1 MTDLAGRIALLSPE
15 KRALFAARLA
25 GTERPLHGLKQVPAL
40 KRGVPAPLSH
50 NQRSVWFL
58 DQLYPGNVAYNS
70 PIAVRFSGQLDPN
83 ALEWSWNELIRR
95 HDLLRTV
102 FDVRDGDPVQCAKPF
117 RPVRLSR
124 MEFDD
129 LPQSERME
137 AAREEAVREAQQPF
151 DLANG
156 PAWRTKLLRCAER
169 EHLLVVIL
177 HHIIC
182 DGWSIGIL
190 IRELAAGYEAYLRG
204 KTSPLP
210 ELPIQYADYA
220 AWQREQLTG
229 PSFQRHI
236 ELWRKRLEGATDV
249 LQIPLDKPRP
259 AERTFRGARLFRRLS
274 PQLSDSLRRIARRE
288 GATLF
293 MVLLGAFKVLLSRY
307 CGESDVI
314 VGSQIANRECSE
326 VEGLIGFFANTLAL
340 RTDLSGDPTFPE
352 LLARVRE
359 TALGA
364 YDSQEVPFRRL
375 VEELKPEK
383 QPNRNPFFEIDF
395 NFRNVPLATF
405 SVPDLN
411 VGLLRID
418 NGTAKFDLSM
428 EIAEIGSELEVAL
441 EYSTELFDA
450 STPARLLKNYQALLE
465 RIVANPKAKI
475 SQLPL
480 LTEAERHQILVEWNQ
495 TTAEHPSERRIHEL
509 FEDQVKRTPDAV
521 AIIFGNEQLSYR
533 ELNGRANRLAHH
545 LIERG
550 VKPESFVG
558 VMLDRSIDMIV
569 AILATLKAGAAY
581 LPLDSD
587 YPRARLAQI
596 LNDAMPKLVL
606 ANGRLRPRLPETVD
620 ALELDTRETEITLD
634 LASFE
639 NTTGLEHTDPSASP
653 AYLIYT
659 SGSTGTPKGVV
670 IPHAALSAYSRTVAE
685 HYKLSSTDR
694 VLQFASLSFDA
705 AVEEIFPTLIAGA
718 SLVMRRRDIWT
729 TWECRQK
736 LRELGITVLNLP
748 TAYWEQLV
756 QDWANEEDNLSTNVR
771 LVLVG
776 GEAMRPQSVDLWQRT
791 PLRASRLLN
800 TYGPTEATVVATTF
814 EFPPTAHVAARVPIG
829 KPLPGRLAY
838 ILDGNLEPVP
848 VGVPGDLY
856 LGGNCLARGYLN
868 QPKLTAERFVA
879 DPHRLEPEAR
889 MYKTGDWARWL
900 PDGNIE
906 FIGRSDNQVKIRGFR
921 IELGEVEVLL
931 RHQAGV
937 RDAVVVV
944 QEDEPG
950 QRQLVAYIVSRN
962 GSAPEDLRSFLQ
974 GKLPSYMIPQAFVE
988 LDALPMTTS
997 GKVDRRALPKPERQL
1012 QGYRAPRTP
1021 EEGILCGIYA
1031 DLLSLERVGIDD
1043 NFFSLGGHS
1052 LLAMQLASR
1061 VRRAFG
1067 VELALRTVFGAPTV
1081 AELIAQ
1087 LPKAREVST
1096 PSTRQEPPKE
1106 FPLSCPQRSVWFLD
1120 QLYPGNVAY
1129 NSPIT
1134 LRFSGRLNA
1143 NALEWSWNELVRRH
1157 DVLRTVFEPREG
1169 DPVQSAKP
1177 FCPARLRRM
1186 ELGHLPESERMEA
1199 AREEAVREAQQ
1210 PFNLASG
1217 PPWRAKLLCCS
1228 KREHVLVVILHHIV
1242 CDGWSIGILI
1252 RELVAGY
1259 EAFLRGETA
1268 PLPELPLQYADYAA
1282 WQREQLAG
1290 PGFKRHLDLWRMHLE
1305 GVTGAAHFPLDKP
1318 RPAEPTFRGARL
1330 FAQLPPTLTESLR
1343 LIARSEGA
1351 TLFMVLLGAFKVL
1364 LSRYSGES
1372 DIIVGSPIANRERY
1386 EFEGLIGFFANT
1398 LALRTDLSGDPTF
1411 VELLARVREVTLR
1424 AYDSQEVPFEKLVE
1438 ELKPERQ
1445 LDRNPFFDTSF
1456 SLQNSPMTTVNVPD
1470 LSIDLLRLDKGASKF
1485 ELSLAMV
1492 ETPSGLITTVE
1503 YRTDLFDPSTA
1514 ARLLKNYRTLL
1525 DGIIADPRQRISRL
1539 PLLTKAE
1546 RERILVQWNA
1556 TGVEYPRDRRVE
1568 ELFTEQAKR
1577 TPQAVAVQFGEHEL
1591 RYGELDDQSG
1601 MLAHYLRSLGV
1612 RRGAKVA
1619 ICGEP
1624 STEMIVGLLGI
1635 LKAGAAY
1642 VPIDPKYPEERI
1654 SIILTDIEADVV
1666 LTDKALASR
1675 FSGVGIKTVCLG
1687 ERWGPLAAEGG
1698 GAWEPC
1704 TAGDLAYILFTSG
1717 STGKPK
1723 GVCVPHRGISRLVV
1737 NCDYVRLGAED
1748 VVAQISNYCFDAAT
1762 FEIWGALLNGSRLV
1776 GIERERVLF
1785 AERLSGE
1792 LVRHGVTTIL
1802 LTTAVFNQLV
1812 HERPDIFR
1820 GVHNVLFGG
1829 EECDPGAIKKVLE
1842 SGPPQRFLHIY
1853 GPTETT
1859 TFATWYEISA
1869 GESCAGRIPIGRPI
1883 ANTQVYI
1890 LDGHLNALPIGAAG
1904 EIWIGGEG
1912 VATGYLNRPELTAE
1926 RFIQSPFVSGQR
1938 LYRTGDLGRFLPDG
1952 NIEFLGR
1959 RDHQVK
1965 IRGFRIELGEIDCVL
1980 RQHPGVAATA
1990 VVVREDNGQKQLVAY
2005 FVAAAFDQS
2014 PAPSELRDFLRQK
2027 LPEYMVPS
2035 AFVGLE
2041 KLPLTPN
2048 GKIDQNAL
2056 PAPVPSQQG
2065 EGSVEPRN
2073 ETERTVAD
2081 VWSVVLNLEGIGIY
2095 DDFFELGAHSLLA
2108 TRVVSRLRSI
2118 FGVEIPL
2125 RVLFDNPTVV
2135 ALAEF
2140 IACTR
2145 GDRSLE
2151 LPCRV

>member
-117 RPVRLSR
+117 RPVRLCR
-124 MEFDD
+124 MEFGD
-129 LPQSERME
+129 LPESERME

-352 LLARVRE
+352 LLARVR
-359 TALGA
+359 
-364 YDSQEVPFRRL
+364 D
-375 VEELKPEK
+375 
-383 QPNRNPFFEIDF
+383 
-395 NFRNVPLATF
+395 
-405 SVPDLN
+405 
-411 VGLLRID
+411 
-418 NGTAKFDLSM
+418 
-428 EIAEIGSELEVAL
+428 
-441 EYSTELFDA
+441 
-450 STPARLLKNYQALLE
+450 
-465 RIVANPKAKI
+465 
-475 SQLPL
+475 
-480 LTEAERHQILVEWNQ
+480 
-495 TTAEHPSERRIHEL
+495 
-509 FEDQVKRTPDAV
+509 
-521 AIIFGNEQLSYR
+521 
-533 ELNGRANRLAHH
+533 
-545 LIERG
+545 
-550 VKPESFVG
+550 
-558 VMLDRSIDMIV
+558 
-569 AILATLKAGAAY
+569 
-581 LPLDSD
+581 
-587 YPRARLAQI
+587 
-596 LNDAMPKLVL
+596 
-606 ANGRLRPRLPETVD
+606 
-620 ALELDTRETEITLD
+620 
-634 LASFE
+634 
-639 NTTGLEHTDPSASP
+639 
-653 AYLIYT
+653 
-659 SGSTGTPKGVV
+659 
-670 IPHAALSAYSRTVAE
+670 SRTVAE

-705 AVEEIFPTLIAGA
+705 AVEEIFPTLIVGA

-771 LVLVG
+771 LVLIG

-814 EFPPTAHVAARVPIG
+814 EFPPTAHIAARVPIG

-856 LGGNCLARGYLN
+856 LGGDCLARGYLN

-931 RHQAGV
+931 RHHAGV

-1043 NFFSLGGHS
+1043 NFFALGGHS

-1087 LPKAREVST
+1087 LPKAQEVST
-1096 PSTRQEPPKE
+1096 SSTRQERPKE

-1177 FCPARLRRM
+1177 FCPARLHRM

-1199 AREEAVREAQQ
+1199 AREEAVRQAQQ

-1228 KREHVLVVILHHIV
+1228 EREHVLVVILHHII
-1242 CDGWSIGILI
+1242 CDGWSIGILV
-1252 RELVAGY
+1252 RELAAGY

-1268 PLPELPLQYADYAA
+1268 PLPDLPLQYADYAA
-1282 WQREQLAG
+1282 WQGEQLAG

-1305 GVTGAAHFPLDKP
+1305 GVTGAAYFPLDKP
-1318 RPAEPTFRGARL
+1318 RPAEATFRGARL
-1330 FAQLPPTLTESLR
+1330 VAQLPPMLTESLR
-1343 LIARSEGA
+1343 RIARSEGA

-1456 SLQNSPMTTVNVPD
+1456 SLQNSSMTTVNVPD
-1470 LSIDLLRLDKGASKF
+1470 LSIDLLHLDKGASKF

-1492 ETPSGLITTVE
+1492 ETPRGLITTV
-1503 YRTDLFDPSTA
+1503 SSA
-1514 ARLLKNYRTLL
+1514 
-1525 DGIIADPRQRISRL
+1525 RISLIL
-1539 PLLTKAE
+1539 PQPPDCL
-1546 RERILVQWNA
+1546 RI
-1556 TGVEYPRDRRVE
+1556 
-1568 ELFTEQAKR
+1568 
-1577 TPQAVAVQFGEHEL
+1577 
-1591 RYGELDDQSG
+1591 
-1601 MLAHYLRSLGV
+1601 
-1612 RRGAKVA
+1612 
-1619 ICGEP
+1619 
-1624 STEMIVGLLGI
+1624 
-1635 LKAGAAY
+1635 
-1642 VPIDPKYPEERI
+1642 
-1654 SIILTDIEADVV
+1654 
-1666 LTDKALASR
+1666 
-1675 FSGVGIKTVCLG
+1675 
-1687 ERWGPLAAEGG
+1687 
-1698 GAWEPC
+1698 
-1704 TAGDLAYILFTSG
+1704 
-1717 STGKPK
+1717 
-1723 GVCVPHRGISRLVV
+1723 
-1737 NCDYVRLGAED
+1737 
-1748 VVAQISNYCFDAAT
+1748 
-1762 FEIWGALLNGSRLV
+1762 
-1776 GIERERVLF
+1776 
-1785 AERLSGE
+1785 
-1792 LVRHGVTTIL
+1792 
-1802 LTTAVFNQLV
+1802 
-1812 HERPDIFR
+1812 
-1820 GVHNVLFGG
+1820 
-1829 EECDPGAIKKVLE
+1829 
-1842 SGPPQRFLHIY
+1842 
-1853 GPTETT
+1853 
-1859 TFATWYEISA
+1859 
-1869 GESCAGRIPIGRPI
+1869 IGRCWMESLQI
-1883 ANTQVYI
+1883 R
-1890 LDGHLNALPIGAAG
+1890 G
-1904 EIWIGGEG
+1904 
-1912 VATGYLNRPELTAE
+1912 
-1926 RFIQSPFVSGQR
+1926 
-1938 LYRTGDLGRFLPDG
+1938 
-1952 NIEFLGR
+1952 
-1959 RDHQVK
+1959 
-1965 IRGFRIELGEIDCVL
+1965 RGFRG
-1980 RQHPGVAATA
+1980 
-1990 VVVREDNGQKQLVAY
+1990 
-2005 FVAAAFDQS
+2005 
-2014 PAPSELRDFLRQK
+2014 
-2027 LPEYMVPS
+2027 
-2035 AFVGLE
+2035 
-2041 KLPLTPN
+2041 
-2048 GKIDQNAL
+2048 
-2056 PAPVPSQQG
+2056 
-2065 EGSVEPRN
+2065 
-2073 ETERTVAD
+2073 
-2081 VWSVVLNLEGIGIY
+2081 
-2095 DDFFELGAHSLLA
+2095 
-2108 TRVVSRLRSI
+2108 
-2118 FGVEIPL
+2118 
-2125 RVLFDNPTVV
+2125 
-2135 ALAEF
+2135 
-2140 IACTR
+2140 
-2145 GDRSLE
+2145 
-2151 LPCRV
+2151 CRC